1 MAEVVPV
8 AAISLASP
16 ANARAVARP
25 SIGECNCLRH
35 VAEQRTGRDAYA
47 CSIDVGPVILQAVEQ
62 LAAPHRLAETL
73 VDVEALLYEE
83 AVRVADVPVG
93 TSRSRL
99 FRARRLLRAQLF
111 ENARDFKITGAACTR
126 PDQ

>member
-1 MAEVVPV
+1 M
-8 AAISLASP
+8 
-16 ANARAVARP
+16 
-25 SIGECNCLRH
+25 
-35 VAEQRTGRDAYA
+35 
-47 CSIDVGPVILQAVEQ
+47 ILQAVEQ
-62 LAAPHRLAETL
+62 LAAPHRSAVTL

-111 ENARDFKITGAACTR
+111 EYARDFKITGAAFTR